1 MEPIRIV
8 IRLADGR
15 VIKGFTNDFS
25 PDKDSFHVRP
35 VTDDETNPSVKVFIN
50 DLKAVFFVR
59 NFSGSPDYQEAKEF
73 PAVGK
78 PLGRKVS
85 VTFLDGEVLVGTT
98 MTIDSSRPGFF
109 IHPVDPKSNNLRVFV
124 ISKAVLNLDY
134 L

>member
-8 IRLADGR
+8 VRLADGR
-15 VIKGFTNDFS
+15 IIKGVTNDFS
-25 PDKDSFHVRP
+25 PDKASFHVCP
-35 VTDDETNPSVKVFIN
+35 VTENETSPSVKVFVN

-78 PLGRKVS
+78 PLGRKVE

-109 IHPVDPKSNNLRVFV
+109 ILPVDPKSNNLRVFV
-124 ISKAVLNLDY
+124 ISKAVLNLNY

>member
-8 IRLADGR
+8 MRFADGR
-15 VIKGFTNDFS
+15 LIKGFTNDFS
-25 PDKDSFHVRP
+25 PDKASFHVRP
-35 VTDDETNPSVKVFIN
+35 VTDHETGPSVKVFTN

-73 PAVGK
+73 PAAGK
-78 PLGRKVS
+78 PLGRKVE

-98 MTIDSSRPGFF
+98 MSIDSGRPGFF
-109 IHPVDPKSNNLRVFV
+109 LLPADPKSNNLRVFV
-124 ISKAVLNLDY
+124 ISKAVFDLKY